1 MSAQF
6 GLFLLSHAD
15 MRARPD
21 RTERAL
27 RVFFPL
33 QADDYFRVLG
43 QGEGILVRCG
53 ARDARHQGKALPS
66 KLIGWPELSS
76 VRLSMTSI
84 IAATDSAAVGAG
96 VLPWS
101 CRRNAVSAA
110 PGATSPTMICS
121 PRKSV

>member
-53 ARDARHQGKALPS
+53 ARDALSALA
-66 KLIGWPELSS
+66 G
-76 VRLSMTSI
+76 RLSAQGFNTTVRALE
-84 IAATDSAAVGAG
+84 AA
-96 VLPWS
+96 
-101 CRRNAVSAA
+101 
-110 PGATSPTMICS
+110 
-121 PRKSV
+121 